1 MMFSWVCRLRDSLHG
16 GGGPRVGEVTCD
28 GSPHLSYKCDQI
40 KMRDYMDRWVTPPK
54 GVTSLTWGPPPPCK
68 LALSFAIAL
77 EGGLKI
83 LKVEP

>member
-1 MMFSWVCRLRDSLHG
+1 MFSWVCHLRDSLHG
-16 GGGPRVGEVTCD
+16 GGGPRVGEVICD
-28 GSPHLSYKCDQI
+28 GSCDQI
-40 KMRDYMDRWVTPPK
+40 KMRDHMDRWVTPPK